1 MIQNYYL
8 LIKDRKLNDYF
19 KQESIKYASEM
30 ARLDQYNE
38 KREKK
43 INYDKMLA
51 AKKQD
56 QVIYSTNPQK
66 KKVKTD

>member
-1 MIQNYYL
+1 
-8 LIKDRKLNDYF
+8 
-19 KQESIKYASEM
+19 M